1 MAFEGNGTGGHGQT
15 GKGRQLRHPGTSLFL
30 KGAGLYKAR
39 AAFRRFKRKPA
50 PRTLFYDGI
59 ERNISMAVAL
69 SVVVPVK
76 DEAENVGPLAREI
89 ARALANESSAEII
102 FIDDGST
109 DGTADALKALK
120 SELPQLRVVQH
131 GRNLGQSAGIRTGV
145 RAARSDVIVTL
156 DGDGQND
163 PADIPKLLSLLRDG
177 PDAERIGLV
186 SGVRAKRQDT
196 FSRRLASRLANRV
209 RAALLNDG
217 AVDTGCGLKAFRRDA
232 FLALPYFDHL
242 HRFLITLMIREGYDV
257 RFVEVGHRP
266 RLHGS
271 SKYTN
276 LSRMLV
282 GVSDLL
288 GVRWLQRRFRGP
300 AEAKE
305 I

>member
-1 MAFEGNGTGGHGQT
+1 
-15 GKGRQLRHPGTSLFL
+15 
-30 KGAGLYKAR
+30 
-39 AAFRRFKRKPA
+39 
-50 PRTLFYDGI
+50 
-59 ERNISMAVAL
+59 MAVAL

-89 ARALANESSAEII
+89 ARAIAAEPSAEII
-102 FIDDGST
+102 FIDDGSS
-109 DGTADALKALK
+109 DGTANALKSLK
-120 SELPQLRVVQH
+120 SELPQLRVVLH

-145 RAARSDVIVTL
+145 RAARSDIIVTL

-177 PDAERIGLV
+177 PDAARVGLV

-217 AVDTGCGLKAFRRDA
+217 AVDTGCGLKVFRRDA

-242 HRFLITLMIREGYDV
+242 HRFIITLMIREGYEV
-257 RFVEVGHRP
+257 RFVDVNHRP
-266 RLHGS
+266 RLHGN

-276 LSRMLV
+276 LSRMIV